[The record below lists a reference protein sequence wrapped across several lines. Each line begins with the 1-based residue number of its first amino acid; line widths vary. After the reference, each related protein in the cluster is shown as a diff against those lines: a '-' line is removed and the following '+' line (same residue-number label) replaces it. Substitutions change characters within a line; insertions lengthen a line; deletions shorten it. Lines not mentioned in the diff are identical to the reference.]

1 MPSREGVVRRYVLGL
16 VMEAAPSYRRS
27 QDATAATQALP
38 GTLVRTLVPPH
49 RTGAVALQQALALLT
64 GRRVQVPTVSTAA
77 AMARHARRHLTELR
91 VELAW
96 EQQPSSLLVQCQAA
110 VAGGGVAMLQWRA
123 LPRKTDEDAFL
134 TPAPAPRWVLVAGV
148 EAPWHAG
155 GTAEPAEGD
164 ASALLVLDATVP
176 PVWGT
181 GHNRHLTP
189 GAPPDHAQA
198 RRVGLYRPVW
208 TARTLDGG
216 LECGLVTTAVVLRS
230 PLQWTPP

>member
-1 MPSREGVVRRYVLGL
+1 MPSHEGVVRRYALGL

-27 QDATAATQALP
+27 QDTTEAIQALP

-64 GRRVQVPTVSTAA
+64 GRRVQVPAVSTAA
-77 AMARHARRHLTELR
+77 AMARHARRHLTKLR

-96 EQQPSSLLVQCQAA
+96 EQQPSSLLAQCQAA
-110 VAGGGVAMLQWRA
+110 VAGGGLAMLQWRA
-123 LPRKTDEDAFL
+123 LPEKRHEDDLL
-134 TPAPAPRWVLVAGV
+134 TPDPPPRWMLVTGV

-155 GTAEPAEGD
+155 GIAEPAEGD

-181 GHNRHLTP
+181 GHNRHLKP

-216 LECGLVTTAVVLRS
+216 LECGLVTTSVVLRP
-230 PLQWTPP
+230 PL